1 MLHNIYLEHNWTRS
15 FNYTIAERSPFLQLL
30 NLIRVG
36 LDSPQDLGLPD
47 QLGELLDLCL
57 GRHVHILITNA
68 HDHAPENR
76 GIRLWEGGRE
86 IDNEHLYYNK
96 YKKSL

>member
-1 MLHNIYLEHNWTRS
+1 MLHNIYLEYNWTRS

-47 QLGELLDLCL
+47 QLGEFLDLCL

-68 HDHAPENR
+68 HDHAPKNR
-76 GIRLWEGGRE
+76 RIRLWEGQIE
-86 IDNEHLYYNK
+86 THIKHLH
-96 YKKSL
+96 YKKTLR

>member
-15 FNYTIAERSPFLQLL
+15 FNYTIAERSLFLQLL

-68 HDHAPENR
+68 HDHAPKNR
-76 GIRLWEGGRE
+76 GIRLREGGRE
-86 IDNEHLYYNK
+86 THIKPLYYTK
-96 YKKSL
+96 HKKSL